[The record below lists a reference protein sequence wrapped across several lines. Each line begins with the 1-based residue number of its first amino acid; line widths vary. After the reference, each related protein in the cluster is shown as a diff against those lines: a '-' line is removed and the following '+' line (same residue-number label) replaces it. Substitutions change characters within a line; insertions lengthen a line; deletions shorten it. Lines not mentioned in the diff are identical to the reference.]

1 MTEQEQQ
8 ALIDAINKKNE
19 ELMQRIWQTCESLD
33 ESYDVTMRCFTQAVI
48 MELLDLAKLKGV
60 TLDEEV
66 QQFCEIIKMALKPRS
81 ATIIQMVPTD

>member
-1 MTEQEQQ
+1 M
-8 ALIDAINKKNE
+8 IDAINKKNE

-66 QQFCEIIKMALKPRS
+66 KQFCEIIKMALKPRS

>member
-1 MTEQEQQ
+1 M
-8 ALIDAINKKNE
+8 IDAINKKNE

-60 TLDEEV
+60 TLDAEV
-66 QQFCEIIKMALKPRS
+66 QQFCEIIKLSLKPKG

>member
-1 MTEQEQQ
+1 M
-8 ALIDAINKKNE
+8 IDAINKKNE

-48 MELLDLAKLKGV
+48 MELLDIAKLKGV

-66 QQFCEIIKMALKPRS
+66 QQFCEIIKMALKPKG

>member
-48 MELLDLAKLKGV
+48 MELLDIAKLKGV

>member
-1 MTEQEQQ
+1 M
-8 ALIDAINKKNE
+8 IDAINKKNE

-60 TLDEEV
+60 TLDAEV
-66 QQFCEIIKMALKPRS
+66 QQFCEIIKMSLKPKG

>member
-60 TLDEEV
+60 TLDAEV
-66 QQFCEIIKMALKPRS
+66 QQFCEIIKMSLKPKG

>member
-8 ALIDAINKKNE
+8 ALIDAINKKND

-48 MELLDLAKLKGV
+48 MELLDLAKLKNN
-60 TLDEEV
+60 TIDEEV
-66 QQFCEIIKMALKPRS
+66 QHFCETIKMALKPKQ
-81 ATIIQMVPTD
+81 ATIIQMMPST

>member
-1 MTEQEQQ
+1 
-8 ALIDAINKKNE
+8 LIDAINKKNE

-81 ATIIQMVPTD
+81 ATIIQMVSTD